1 MIKLLFPTLL
11 LVLVFSQ
18 YNPDL
23 SKNLC
28 QLTVASYC
36 KPTKLVDWSCGPCKA
51 SPL

>member
-1 MIKLLFPTLL
+1 MIKLLLFSLL
-11 LVLVFSQ
+11 SLLALSQ

-36 KPTKLVDWSCGPCKA
+36 RPTKIVDWSCGPCKT
-51 SPL
+51 SSL